1 MNKPN
6 ADSAN
11 DGSLPGQLDAFVA
24 GWVRD
29 NLDDMLPAIVEGYN
43 PTTNRAVI
51 RPLVMIGTTD
61 GTKRSRATVSNIPVF
76 RFGGG
81 GFFQRYPI
89 KVGDFGWLKANDR
102 DISLVLQRGGQQ
114 DWPNTKR
121 RHNFSDAMFFPDAIK
136 DWVVAGADTDALTL
150 QSLDGQSVVSV
161 AADNIEVR
169 QGASVFRVDGSTITL
184 TASGEVFQVG
194 PAGVTHN
201 GTNIGD
207 NHKHQGSPSAPP
219 GGISDTGEPI

>member
-11 DGSLPGQLDAFVA
+11 DGSLPGQLDAFLA

-29 NLDDMLPAIVEGYN
+29 NLDDMLPSIVEGYN
-43 PTTNRAVI
+43 PATNRAVI

-61 GTKRSRATVSNIPVF
+61 GAKRSRATVSNIPVF

-89 KVGDFGWLKANDR
+89 KAGDFGWLKANDR

-121 RHNFSDAMFFPDAIK
+121 RHNFSDAMFFPDTIK
-136 DWVVAGADTDALTL
+136 DWVVAGADTDAMTL
-150 QSLDGQSVVSV
+150 QSLDGLSVVSI

-169 QGASVFRVDGSTITL
+169 QGATVTRTEATGITWTAGGHVMTMTAAGLFFDGKRIDNL
-184 TASGEVFQVG
+184 HQ
-194 PAGVTHN
+194 HLN
-201 GTNIGD
+201 GTQPDGN
-207 NHKHQGSPSAPP
+207 
-219 GGISDTGEPI
+219 TGVVL